1 MNADASIRRM
11 AKCGVIPVVTIA
23 DPGKAVALAE
33 ALLEGGIDVI
43 EVTLR
48 TAEGLASLR
57 AIAKNCPRILT
68 VAGTVITPQQVLAV
82 VDAGAQVV
90 VSPGYSESVD
100 EAMSA
105 SGLPWLPGV
114 ATASDCMR
122 AVAAGRLTC
131 KFFPAEQAGG
141 IPMIKALAGPFPQI
155 TFCPTGGVALSN
167 LANYL
172 NLPNVM
178 CVGGSWIV
186 PQDALNKGDF
196 ATIKRLAM
204 MSSSAVGRIRN
215 PA

>member
-1 MNADASIRRM
+1 MSADASIRRM
-11 AKCGVIPVVTIA
+11 AKCGVIPVVTIT

-33 ALLEGGIDVI
+33 ALIEGGIDVI

-48 TAEGLASLR
+48 TSEGLAALK
-57 AIAKNCPRILT
+57 AIAEKCPKILA
-68 VAGTVITPQQVLAV
+68 VAGTVITPAQAQQVA
-82 VDAGAQVV
+82 DAGAQVV
-90 VSPGYSESVD
+90 VSPGYSEDVD
-100 EAMSA
+100 AAMTA
-105 SGLPWLPGV
+105 TGLPWLPGV

-122 AVAAGRLTC
+122 AVAAGRTIC

-155 TFCPTGGVALSN
+155 RFCPTGGVALSN

-172 NLPNVM
+172 MLPNVL

-186 PQDALNKGDF
+186 PQDALRAGDF

-204 MSSSAVGRIRN
+204 MSSAAVGRIRN

>member
-11 AKCGVIPVVTIA
+11 AKCGVIPVVTIT
-23 DPGKAVALAE
+23 DPGKAVAVAA

-48 TAEGLASLR
+48 TAEGLAALK
-57 AIAKNCPRILT
+57 AIAKQCPQILC
-68 VAGTVITPQQVLAV
+68 VAGTVVTPQQVLAV

-100 EAMSA
+100 EAMTA

-172 NLPNVM
+172 TVPNVM

-186 PQDALNKGDF
+186 PQDALSKGDF

-204 MSSSAVGRIRN
+204 MSSAAVGRIRN
-215 PA
+215 PG